1 MLKKIFA
8 VWLFFF
14 VIATIILSHSQFTS
28 SSNDSKYYTQL
39 VIRYENA
46 PLQNILTSK
55 WGENFWSNN
64 PDSYNFDIFPGQT
77 LLGVGMTKFGAPA
90 PQALHILGMIFQ
102 IGSIFLLVLIAREF
116 IPYEEA
122 NVLFYSILL
131 TPMAFSYNLR
141 ANHELGIMFFSF
153 LALYAGLKII
163 QNIWWIFALVFS
175 VFMLFWIKGPFVIFG
190 LMLSSI
196 GIFFSNFNLK
206 RKLLFSSVS
215 ILISSLLVFISAI
228 YFEDF
233 YKSITGLGFF
243 NEFYRI
249 QIESRQLARTA
260 WYSFITL
267 KLYNFY
273 YYFWHMLVYALPW
286 FLLLV
291 IALFKT
297 SKAKFLSFLKSRLS
311 LLLLFSLST
320 YLFVFTVNSRHA
332 ARYVFPI
339 YYLFSAWSIL
349 GLLNLSSLFQ
359 KIHLKLMRAKIYLI
373 APALWFCI
381 FLLHFL

>member
-1 MLKKIFA
+1 
-8 VWLFFF
+8 
-14 VIATIILSHSQFTS
+14 
-28 SSNDSKYYTQL
+28 
-39 VIRYENA
+39 
-46 PLQNILTSK
+46 
-55 WGENFWSNN
+55 
-64 PDSYNFDIFPGQT
+64 
-77 LLGVGMTKFGAPA
+77 MTKLGAPA

-102 IGSIFLLVLIAREF
+102 ICSIFLLVLIAREF
-116 IPYEEA
+116 LPLEEA

-163 QNIWWIFALVFS
+163 QNVWWIFAIIFS
-175 VFMLFWIKGPFVIFG
+175 AFMLFWIKGPFVIFG
-190 LMLSSI
+190 LILSII
-196 GIFFSNFNLK
+196 GIFFSNFTCK
-206 RKLLFSSVS
+206 RKLLFSSIS

-228 YFEDF
+228 YFEEF
-233 YKSITGLGFF
+233 YKSKTGVGFF

-286 FLLLV
+286 FFLLV

-297 SKAKFLSFLKSRLS
+297 SKEKFFDFLKSQLS
-311 LLLLFSLST
+311 LILLISLST
-320 YLFVFTVNSRHA
+320 YLLVFTVNSRHA

-349 GLLNLSSLFQ
+349 MLLKLSFNFT
-359 KIHLKLMRAKIYLI
+359 KIHLRLTKAGIYLI
-373 APALWFCI
+373 APLLWFCI
-381 FLLHFL
+381 FLLRFI